1 MADGYV
7 RLKCSAPGT
16 VVNATDSLVGFEA
29 ERRVEC
35 AEASMVA
42 QTMAAALES
51 AARSNAAERGRTR
64 ALLFGEPQLPDA
76 LLHGEESGLNAVPCD
91 RS

>member
-16 VVNATDSLVGFEA
+16 VVKKTCSLVRFDA
-29 ERRVEC
+29 ERCVER
-35 AEASMVA
+35 AQASMVA

-51 AARSNAAERGRTR
+51 AARPNAAERGRMR
-64 ALLFGEPQLPDA
+64 ELLFGEPQLPDA
-76 LLHGEESGLNAVPCD
+76 PCAAFAVN
-91 RS
+91 